1 MRPAEFLQLVS
12 QLVVA
17 DVVKTAEYYRDYLG
31 FEILG
36 YWQEPPVFAMI
47 RRGSVE
53 LQLGLADDVTH
64 PQISNTA
71 QRKGGL
77 DLYITVGNI
86 QLLFDE
92 MNARD
97 IKIVEPLCKQ
107 VYGMIEFAVEDCNGF
122 KLVFG
127 QDAR

>member
-1 MRPAEFLQLVS
+1 MKAEFLQLAP

-17 DVVKTAEYYRDYLG
+17 DVVKTTEYYRDYLG

-36 YWQEPPVFAMI
+36 YWHEPPVFAI
-47 RRGSVE
+47 VRRGSVE
-53 LQLGLADDVTH
+53 LQVGLADDVTH
-64 PQISNTA
+64 PQTSNTA

-86 QLLFDE
+86 QSLFHE
-92 MNARD
+92 INTKGV
-97 IKIVEPLCKQ
+97 KIVEPLCEQ